1 MEKSVSVF
9 VALLL
14 LVCLCAAGVSAADEV
29 SIVGITFASEG
40 GVCEEAYKGG
50 SDVKCLYDGETLPDT
65 TNFDTAGVLLVKNTQ
80 ATADDAV
87 VATCTFTLELSE
99 KASVSAVDIS
109 ILHQVQAMVG
119 VPESVKVEYSEDD
132 ETYYD
137 AGTFPIDTT
146 ADVDG
151 GNFEGAKVEDV
162 RIDVSDYKISAKYIM
177 LTFTYGD
184 IPAYKGD
191 ADYWQTTTSFGYTS
205 LEWIGF
211 TDFGVETAAAVEES
225 SAAPVESST
234 APVESSTAG
243 GSSSTPATGDTG
255 LAAVAVIALAALCGA
270 AVVLK
275 KRS

>member
-1 MEKSVSVF
+1 
-9 VALLL
+9 
-14 LVCLCAAGVSAADEV
+14 
-29 SIVGITFASEG
+29 
-40 GVCEEAYKGG
+40 
-50 SDVKCLYDGETLPDT
+50 
-65 TNFDTAGVLLVKNTQ
+65 
-80 ATADDAV
+80 
-87 VATCTFTLELSE
+87 
-99 KASVSAVDIS
+99 
-109 ILHQVQAMVG
+109 
-119 VPESVKVEYSEDD
+119 
-132 ETYYD
+132 
-137 AGTFPIDTT
+137 
-146 ADVDG
+146 
-151 GNFEGAKVEDV
+151 
-162 RIDVSDYKISAKYIM
+162 M

-211 TDFGVETAAAVEES
+211 TEFGVETAAAVEES
-225 SAAPVESST
+225 SAAPVESSA

>member
-1 MEKSVSVF
+1 MKKSVSVF
-9 VALLL
+9 LALLL

-40 GVCEEAYKGG
+40 GVCEEAYQGG
-50 SDVKCLYDGETLPDT
+50 ADVKCLYDGETLPDT
-65 TNFDTAGVLLVKNTQ
+65 KAFNTAGVLLVKNKQ
-80 ATADDAV
+80 ASATEAV
-87 VATCTFTLELSE
+87 VPTCTFTLELSE

-119 VPESVKVEYSEDD
+119 VPVSVKVEYSADD

-146 ADVDG
+146 ADVDS
-151 GNFEGAKVEDV
+151 GNFVGAKVEDV

-184 IPAYKGD
+184 IPAYNGN
-191 ADYWQTTTSFGYTS
+191 ADYWTSTAYKYTS

-211 TDFGVETAAAVEES
+211 TEFGVETAAAVEES
-225 SAAPVESST
+225 SAAPVESSA

>member
-1 MEKSVSVF
+1 MKKSVSVF
-9 VALLL
+9 LALLL

-40 GVCEEAYKGG
+40 GICEEVYRNA
-50 SDVKCLYDGETLPDT
+50 DITCLYDGEKLLDATEG
-65 TNFDTAGVLLVKNTQ
+65 TADGILTVKNKQ
-80 ATADDAV
+80 ASATEAV
-87 VATCTFTLELSE
+87 IPTCTFTLELSE
-99 KASVSAVDIS
+99 KASVSAVDIT
-109 ILHQVQAMVG
+109 LVHHVQWLIG
-119 VPESVKVEYSEDD
+119 VPASVKVEYSADD
-132 ETYYD
+132 ETYYN

-184 IPAYKGD
+184 IPAYMGN
-191 ADYWQTTTSFGYTS
+191 ADYWTSTAYKYTS

-211 TDFGVETAAAVEES
+211 TEFGVETAAAAEES
-225 SAAPVESST
+225 SAAQ
-234 APVESSTAG
+234 VESSTAG
-243 GSSSTPATGDTG
+243 GSSSTPSTDDTG
-255 LAAVAVIALAALCGA
+255 MAAVAAIALAALCGA

>member
-1 MEKSVSVF
+1 MLWLRPARS
-9 VALLL
+9 
-14 LVCLCAAGVSAADEV
+14 
-29 SIVGITFASEG
+29 
-40 GVCEEAYKGG
+40 
-50 SDVKCLYDGETLPDT
+50 
-65 TNFDTAGVLLVKNTQ
+65 
-80 ATADDAV
+80 
-87 VATCTFTLELSE
+87 LELSE

-211 TDFGVETAAAVEES
+211 TEFGVETAAAVEES

>member
-1 MEKSVSVF
+1 MKKSVFVF

-50 SDVKCLYDGETLPDT
+50 SDVTCLYDGETLPDT
-65 TNFDTAGVLLVKNTQ
+65 TNFDTAGVLLVKNKQ
-80 ATADDAV
+80 ATATEAV
-87 VATCTFTLELSE
+87 VPTCTFTLELSE

-119 VPESVKVEYSEDD
+119 VPVSVKVEYSADD

-151 GNFEGAKVEDV
+151 GNFVGAKVEDV

-184 IPAYKGD
+184 IPAYNGN
-191 ADYWQTTTSFGYTS
+191 ADYWTSTAYKYTS

-211 TDFGVETAAAVEES
+211 TEFGVETAAAVEES

-243 GSSSTPATGDTG
+243 GSSYCTSSS
-255 LAAVAVIALAALCGA
+255 CN
-270 AVVLK
+270 
-275 KRS
+275 